1 VSDFGRR
8 AGGWMR
14 GFFEADFAASIT
26 WRNAILKQDVPNR
39 GRGWGQIFET
49 KYPG

>member
-14 GFFEADFAASIT
+14 GFFEADFAAIST
-26 WRNAILKQDVPNR
+26 L
-39 GRGWGQIFET
+39 
-49 KYPG
+49 